1 MRDGLGNRI
10 AGVALGLV
18 ALAVV
23 MVGQAHTA
31 WAETPPSSERFAL
44 VMGGEAVK
52 DNMTGLIWEQSPDLI
67 HDVWSASVARC
78 PTKTVGG
85 QKGWRA
91 PSVKELKSLVDP
103 SQKDPALPQGHPFS
117 NIKSAIYWSTT
128 PSTSDDITA
137 WQMSFFSGEAVTD
150 QKSGTRRVWCVLGS
164 GGPAAK

>member
-31 WAETPPSSERFAL
+31 WAETPPPSERFAL
-44 VMGGEAVK
+44 AMG
-52 DNMTGLIWEQSPDLI
+52 
-67 HDVWSASVARC
+67 
-78 PTKTVGG
+78 
-85 QKGWRA
+85 
-91 PSVKELKSLVDP
+91 
-103 SQKDPALPQGHPFS
+103 
-117 NIKSAIYWSTT
+117 
-128 PSTSDDITA
+128 
-137 WQMSFFSGEAVTD
+137 GEAVTD